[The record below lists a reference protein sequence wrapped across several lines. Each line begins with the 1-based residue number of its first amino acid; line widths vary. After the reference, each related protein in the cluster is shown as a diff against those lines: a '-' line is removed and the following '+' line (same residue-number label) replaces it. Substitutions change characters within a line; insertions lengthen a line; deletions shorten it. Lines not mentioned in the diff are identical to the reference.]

1 MTPLFMKLNLKAQ
14 NPILIGSAPASFE
27 PEATAVRAFT
37 TVHTAAQPGVTYT
50 FVLSFALSRAEL
62 TQQAAELVRQSTPE
76 AILWFAYPKQTS
88 KAYKSDLNRDRCREV
103 LADFGLEPN
112 RQIAIDDDWSALRF
126 KKV

>member
-1 MTPLFMKLNLKAQ
+1 MTPLFVKLNLKAQ
-14 NPILIGSAPASFE
+14 NPILIESAPPSFA
-27 PEATAVRAFT
+27 PEAEAVRAFT
-37 TVHTAAQPGVTYT
+37 SVHTTAQAGVSYT
-50 FVLSFALSRAEL
+50 FLLSFAKSQAEL

-88 KAYKSDLNRDRCREV
+88 RAYKSDLNRDKCWQV
-103 LADFGLEPN
+103 LAGFGLEPN